1 MTRHQA
7 FRHER
12 LLAALWRERGDP
24 AAELRHLER
33 AHILSQPSFID
44 HSLSHVWL
52 FAWAWR
58 QRDFREMA
66 AQLLRLPGSLGSL
79 AGSIP
84 WAIPGHGGWGRWC
97 RSRYPRICGR
107 SWRAVEPLGAR
118 QFAGRSF
125 PWKQA
130 R

>member
-1 MTRHQA
+1 MKTALRNAIDHAFLQA
-7 FRHER
+7 DQA
-12 LLAALWRERGDP
+12 LAAGDP
-24 AAELRHLER
+24 QRAWPWLER

-79 AGSIP
+79 AGV
-84 WAIPGHGGWGRWC
+84 
-97 RSRYPRICGR
+97 Y
-107 SWRAVEPLGAR
+107 PLGNPGTRRVGPLVPQPVPEDLRAFLAR
-118 QFAGRSF
+118 G
-125 PWKQA
+125 
-130 R
+130 